1 MTEQQTT
8 PPPPP
13 QAPLAD
19 PAYGAA
25 TPASPK
31 RTFRDRVRGVPRT
44 AWLSAA
50 AVIVIVGVGLGGF
63 FVGRATAPDDG
74 RFPGG
79 PGQRP
84 DFGGGQGPGNGQMPG
99 NGQLPGGPGQ
109 QGQGPDAGSG
119 SGTDDSTDDST
130 SSSAEDSAGTTS
142 WYVVP
147 SAA

>member
-13 QAPLAD
+13 AP
-19 PAYGAA
+19 PAYDAA
-25 TPASPK
+25 PPTPPK
-31 RTFRDRVRGVPRT
+31 RTVRDRVRGIPRA

-50 AVIVIVGVGLGGF
+50 AVVVIVGVGLGGF
-63 FVGRATAPDDG
+63 FIGRATAPDDGG

-84 DFGGGQGPGNGQMPG
+84 DFGNGEMPGNGQMPG
-99 NGQLPGGPGQ
+99 MPGQ
-109 QGQGPDAGSG
+109 APDAQSD
-119 SGTDDSTDDST
+119 GTSDGSTDG
-130 SSSAEDSAGTTS
+130 SADGTADTTS